1 MKKKTTRTA
10 PPNPGNKKRSDE
22 NTPASSAA
30 PKVVRNKDRAP
41 DKTTVT
47 FSLDREQ
54 QTVIKKLAD
63 SEKRTVSNWLQ
74 VILDK
79 EIARRRAAG
88 DDI

>member
-1 MKKKTTRTA
+1 MTTNTKPKSSSKTPTKSQA
-10 PPNPGNKKRSDE
+10 PLPLPRK
-22 NTPASSAA
+22 
-30 PKVVRNKDRAP
+30 RNKDRAP